1 MKNGWR
7 LATTGLKMQVQLAGI
22 SFEQEASVRCYLF
35 RNDLS
40 GGCVVKWLPFTR
52 GDSGSEPKAPAF
64 LA

>member
-1 MKNGWR
+1 MAPEY
-7 LATTGLKMQVQLAGI
+7 LQVQLAGI
-22 SFEQEASVRCYLF
+22 SLEQEASVRCYLF